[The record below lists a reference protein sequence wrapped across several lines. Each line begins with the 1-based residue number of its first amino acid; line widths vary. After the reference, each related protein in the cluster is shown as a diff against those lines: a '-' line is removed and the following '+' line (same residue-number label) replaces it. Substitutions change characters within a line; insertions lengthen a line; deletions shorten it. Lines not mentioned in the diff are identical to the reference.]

1 MNKNVMKKVNKK
13 IKKNKL
19 VTNQWE
25 ELYKTEE
32 PKYKKYI
39 ELTQVSNLTEVAQ
52 SLSQDFS
59 KTQIL
64 TDY

>member
-32 PKYKKYI
+32 QKYKKYI

>member
-13 IKKNKL
+13 LKNKL

-32 PKYKKYI
+32 QKYKKYI